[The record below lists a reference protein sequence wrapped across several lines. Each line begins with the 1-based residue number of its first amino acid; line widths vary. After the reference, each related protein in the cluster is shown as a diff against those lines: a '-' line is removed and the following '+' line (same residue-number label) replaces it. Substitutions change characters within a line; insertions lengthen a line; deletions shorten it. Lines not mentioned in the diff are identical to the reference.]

1 VRARLHPDRF
11 TITEGT
17 VQVRTRHTPAF
28 GVARLKLAPGEAVQ
42 ADYASMIA
50 TSYGVVVDV
59 RGRGGSRSKSFRA
72 VFTAPAEGGW
82 VDVAPALPGDVYTL
96 ELDGVNGWCVTR
108 GCWLAAPATVRT
120 DPQWQGFRNMFGAE
134 TGFVE
139 HVSGVGAL
147 VLSACG
153 TLDVVTLDQGE
164 LITVDPAYLLAYSEL
179 TQSRLRAVSQSMPQ
193 SVRTGEGLL
202 LDFAGPGQ
210 LLIQTRNARAM
221 GALLGASGNGR

>member
-1 VRARLHPDRF
+1 VRARLHLDRN

-28 GVARLKLAPGEAVQ
+28 GVARLLLAPGEAVQ
-42 ADYASMIA
+42 ADYASMLA

-59 RGRGGSRSKSFRA
+59 RSRAGSRSRAVKA

-82 VDVAPALPGDVYTL
+82 VDVAPALPGDIYSL
-96 ELDGVNGWCVTR
+96 ELDGVNGWCVSR

-120 DPQWQGFRNMFGAE
+120 DPSWAGFRNLFGAE

-139 HVSGVGAL
+139 HVSGVGTL
-147 VLSACG
+147 VLAACG
-153 TLDVVTLDQGE
+153 SLDMVTLDQGE
-164 LITVDPAYLLAYSEL
+164 LITVDPSYLLAYSEM
-179 TQSRLRAVSQSMPQ
+179 TQSRLRAVSQSVHQ

-221 GALLGASGNGR
+221 AAQLPGAGNGR

>member
-1 VRARLHPDRF
+1 M
-11 TITEGT
+11 
-17 VQVRTRHTPAF
+17 QVRTRHTPAF
-28 GVARLKLAPGEAVQ
+28 GVARLLMAPGEAVQ
-42 ADYASMIA
+42 ADYAAMLA
-50 TSYGVVVDV
+50 TSYGVLVEARVRTGS
-59 RGRGGSRSKSFRA
+59 RGRATRA

-96 ELDGVNGWCVTR
+96 ELDGMSGWCVTR

-120 DPQWQGFRNMFGAE
+120 DPQWAGFRNLFGAE
-134 TGFVE
+134 LGFVE

-147 VLSACG
+147 VLASCG
-153 TLDVVTLDQGE
+153 SLDVVSLEPGE
-164 LITVDPAYLLAYSEL
+164 LITVEPSYLLAYSEQ
-179 TQSRLRAVSQSMPQ
+179 TQSRLRAVSQSVPQ

-221 GALLGASGNGR
+221 AGWLATSGNGR

>member
-1 VRARLHPDRF
+1 
-11 TITEGT
+11 

-28 GVARLKLAPGEAVQ
+28 GVARLLLAPGEAVQ

-50 TSYGVVVDV
+50 TSYGVVVDA
-59 RGRGGSRSKSFRA
+59 RSRGGSRSRSVRA

-120 DPQWQGFRNMFGAE
+120 DPAWAGFRNLFGAE

-153 TLDVVTLDQGE
+153 TLDVVTLEQGE
-164 LITVDPAYLLAYSEL
+164 LITVDPAYLLAYSEM

-221 GALLGASGNGR
+221 AELLTAPGNGR

>member
-1 VRARLHPDRF
+1 M
-11 TITEGT
+11 

-28 GVARLKLAPGEAVQ
+28 GVARLLMAPGEAVQ
-42 ADYASMIA
+42 ADYASMLA
-50 TSYGVVVDV
+50 TSYGVVVDARPRTGS
-59 RGRGGSRSKSFRA
+59 RGRNVRA

-96 ELDGVNGWCVTR
+96 ELDGMTGWCVSR

-120 DPQWQGFRNMFGAE
+120 DAQWAGFRALFGAE
-134 TGFVE
+134 SGFVE
-139 HVSGVGAL
+139 HVSGTGAL
-147 VLSACG
+147 VLAACG
-153 TLDVVTLDQGE
+153 SLDVVTLDQGE
-164 LITVDPAYLLAYSEL
+164 LITVDPSYLLAYSEH

-210 LLIQTRNARAM
+210 LLIQTRNARAV
-221 GALLGASGNGR
+221 AAVLAASGNGR

>member
-1 VRARLHPDRF
+1 M
-11 TITEGT
+11 
-17 VQVRTRHTPAF
+17 QVRTRHTPTF
-28 GVARLKLAPGEAVQ
+28 GVARLLLAPSEAVQ

-59 RGRGGSRSKSFRA
+59 RGRGGSRSRSVRA

-82 VDVAPALPGDVYTL
+82 VDVAPGLPGDVYTL
-96 ELDGVNGWCVTR
+96 ELDGVNGWCVSR

-120 DPQWQGFRNMFGAE
+120 DPQWTGFRNLFGAE

-164 LITVDPAYLLAYSEL
+164 LITVDPAYLLAYSEK

-221 GALLGASGNGR
+221 TAQLDASGNGR

>member
-1 VRARLHPDRF
+1 M
-11 TITEGT
+11 
-17 VQVRTRHTPAF
+17 QVRTRHTPAF
-28 GVARLKLAPGEAVQ
+28 GVARLLLAPGEAVQ
-42 ADYASMIA
+42 ADYASMLA

-59 RGRGGSRSKSFRA
+59 RSRAGSRNRAVKA

-82 VDVAPALPGDVYTL
+82 VDVAPALPGDIYSL
-96 ELDGVNGWCVTR
+96 ELDGVNGWCVSR

-120 DPQWQGFRNMFGAE
+120 DPNWAGLRNLFGAE

-139 HVSGVGAL
+139 HVSGSGTL
-147 VLSACG
+147 VLAACG
-153 TLDVVTLDQGE
+153 SLDMVTLEQGE
-164 LITVDPAYLLAYSEL
+164 LITVDPSYLLAYSEM
-179 TQSRLRAVSQSMPQ
+179 TQSRLRAVSQSMHQ

-221 GALLGASGNGR
+221 AAQLPGTGNGR